1 MQSLPPAAPAVSPAE
16 AAEAAEKRQFFRALH
31 GANPVV
37 RRALVLLANGRSL
50 EQAAQAVGCHPRIL
64 RRRLAA
70 LACATPG

>member
-1 MQSLPPAAPAVSPAE
+1 MQSPPPAAPADAASS
-16 AAEAAEKRQFFRALH
+16 AEAAEKRQFFRALH
-31 GANPVV
+31 GANPAV

-70 LACATPG
+70 LACATPA